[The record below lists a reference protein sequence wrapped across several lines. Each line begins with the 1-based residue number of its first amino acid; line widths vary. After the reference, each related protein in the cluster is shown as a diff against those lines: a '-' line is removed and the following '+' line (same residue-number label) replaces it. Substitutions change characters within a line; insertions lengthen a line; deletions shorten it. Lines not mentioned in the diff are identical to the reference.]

1 MARALFHCVLRCVF
15 LCAFAWL
22 PAAWGQR
29 TVLVDRVVAVV
40 NKEVITAS
48 ELNEAIGS
56 AERHLRRQGT
66 PPPPRDLLERQM
78 LERLVLEKAQLQL
91 ARETGIRVDE
101 VQLDRAVQRIA
112 EQNRMT
118 LAEFRGALERDK
130 VPFAAYREDLR
141 EQIILSRLR
150 EREVNDRIQV
160 GEGEIDLFLAE
171 MKAPAERVEFNLAH
185 ILVRIPEQASPER
198 IEAARGRAEKV
209 ALEARGGGDFAGLA
223 ASYSDAPDAL
233 QGGAIGWRAQ
243 DRLPDLFVS
252 ALAKM
257 KPGEIS
263 DVLRSPAGFHVVK
276 LLERR
281 AAGGGAEAGAPV
293 QQTRLRHILIRT
305 SESVSDVDARRRLAN
320 LRERIVVGGADF
332 GEMARV
338 HSDDGTA
345 ARGGE
350 LDWIYPGDTVP
361 DFERAY
367 AELKIEEVSE
377 PVRTPFGFHLIQVLE
392 RRTADLNPERRRMQA
407 RQALRERKSDDA
419 YQEWL
424 RQVRDQTYIE
434 LRLEE
439 R

>member
-1 MARALFHCVLRCVF
+1 MFTRLLL
-15 LCAFAWL
+15 LCLLAWL

-78 LERLVLEKAQLQL
+78 LERLVLERAQLQL

-118 LAEFRGALERDK
+118 LAEFRGALERDN

-160 GEGEIDLFLAE
+160 SEGEIDLFLAE

-185 ILVRIPEQASPER
+185 VLVRIPEQASPER
-198 IEAARGRAEKV
+198 VETARGRAEKV
-209 ALEARGGGDFAGLA
+209 VLEARGGDDFARLA

-276 LLERR
+276 LVERR

-305 SESVSDVDARRRLAN
+305 SDSVSETDARRRLAN
-320 LRERIVVGGADF
+320 LRERIVSGGADF

-350 LDWIYPGDTVP
+350 LDWIYAGDTVP

-367 AELKIEEVSE
+367 AELKIGEVSE
-377 PVRTPFGFHLIQVLE
+377 PVHTPFGYHLIQVLE

-419 YQEWL
+419 FQEWL